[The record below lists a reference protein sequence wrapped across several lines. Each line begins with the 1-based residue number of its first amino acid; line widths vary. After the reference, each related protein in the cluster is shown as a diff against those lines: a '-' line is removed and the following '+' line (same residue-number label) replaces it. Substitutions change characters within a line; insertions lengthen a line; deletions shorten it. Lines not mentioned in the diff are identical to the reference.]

1 MKTDFFKKKNAW
13 ARLLV
18 SLYFST
24 LILGSFPSLA
34 LADEKKMD
42 RAWGSVLRVG
52 LWTNLPGVSICSDVD
67 FQLIDGD
74 NQHVLRQGKR
84 NAKLTVTMQ
93 NGRFSIDTVPLQ
105 THSILVKAITTEDKE
120 RSVEVNGRTYRGD
133 IELHPTRNKSG
144 ITVINILPVELYL
157 YGILPREIT
166 PDWPLE
172 AIKAQAVAAR
182 TYALYNRE
190 KHGEDGFDICSTSD
204 CQVYGG
210 MDSETSRTNKAVD
223 ETRGVTLMYQGKLI
237 PAFFH
242 SSAGGF
248 TENSENIWGT
258 YLPYLRGVED
268 RDQVSPYYKWE
279 RRFTPAD
286 LIRECGPYTSK
297 IGRLT
302 AIELSVLTPAPV
314 TSNDRGISGR
324 VKTLWLI
331 GDKGSIQV
339 PGNSLRT
346 LLNLPSTLFDVKMM
360 SAAHSKDNAMKALHQ
375 ITGVVGETVLFS
387 GYGWGHGVGLSQWG
401 AKAMAERAPQN
412 DAAYYKEILRHYY
425 TGVDVQ
431 KSY

>member
-1 MKTDFFKKKNAW
+1 MKTYFLKKRNTW
-13 ARLLV
+13 VRLLV
-18 SLYFST
+18 SLFFSS
-24 LILGSFPSLA
+24 LILSSFASPA
-34 LADEKKMD
+34 LADEKMMNY
-42 RAWGSVLRVG
+42 ALGPVLRVG
-52 LWTNLPGVSICSDVD
+52 LWTNQSNVLICSDVD

-74 NQHVLRQGKR
+74 NQRVLKKGKR
-84 NAKLTVTMQ
+84 NIKMSVTMK
-93 NGRFSIDTVPLQ
+93 NGRFSIDSVPVQ
-105 THSILVKAITTEDKE
+105 THSIFIKAITTEDKE
-120 RSVEVNGRTYRGD
+120 RFIEVNGRNYRGD
-133 IELHPTRNKSG
+133 VELHQTKKNAG

-157 YGILPREIT
+157 YGILPQEIS
-166 PDWPLE
+166 PEWPLE

-182 TYALYNRE
+182 TYALYNQK

-223 ETRGVTLMYQGKLI
+223 ETNGVTIMYQEKLI

-248 TENSENIWGT
+248 TENSENVWGA

-268 RDQVSPYYKWE
+268 RDQFSPYYKWE
-279 RRFTPAD
+279 RRFAPAD
-286 LIRECGPYTSK
+286 LIRDCAPYIDK
-297 IGRLT
+297 IGRLK
-302 AIELSVLTPAPV
+302 AIELSALTAAPV
-314 TSNDRGISGR
+314 TRNDRGVSGR
-324 VKTLWLI
+324 VKTLRLI

-339 PGNSLRT
+339 PGNTIRT

-360 SAAHSKDNAMKALHQ
+360 SAAHLKDKSLEITHR
-375 ITGVVGETVLFS
+375 ITGAAGETVLFM

-401 AKAMAERAPQN
+401 AKSMAEQAPKN

-425 TGVDVQ
+425 TGVDVR